1 MLFSQFL
8 CRCIEFNLCLLY
20 IWYKVQ
26 GFCTPE
32 MNKGTR
38 LLPHSLYHYSS
49 FALYQ
54 PFITPFWNTI
64 ALCILSTSDVFVL
77 IWFKKKK
84 PKLFQHILNCVKWVA
99 IEFIFHNLF
108 SCNLKLYIQTVIWP
122 LKWHSIVQNY
132 NVMSDGFIPFFSL
145 VLCWLNRQNFFYDIK
160 YIFSQSEI
168 VVQPELNYMKKE
180 TIYLI
185 KYMIITIE
193 HIFNLFD

>member
-1 MLFSQFL
+1 MHPRNEQRHAPFTTFSVSLLFIRPLPTLYYTFL
-8 CRCIEFNLCLLY
+8 KHDCKLYSKYLRCFCFNL
-20 IWYKVQ
+20 
-26 GFCTPE
+26 
-32 MNKGTR
+32 
-38 LLPHSLYHYSS
+38 
-49 FALYQ
+49 
-54 PFITPFWNTI
+54 
-64 ALCILSTSDVFVL
+64 VF
-77 IWFKKKK
+77 KKK

-99 IEFIFHNLF
+99 IELIFRNLF

-132 NVMSDGFIPFFSL
+132 NVTSDGFIPFFSL
-145 VLCWLNRQNFFYDIK
+145 VLCSLNRQNFFYDIK